1 MVLTIIIN
9 REILTKAENSRT
21 GKGVSHRLVKQFE
34 LAESK
39 KDEDLE
45 KVRLRNISLKT
56 TLRKLEK
63 MLRAREQLAEGLH
76 MIDFE
81 QLKIE
86 NQTWN
91 EKIEERN
98 EELAKLKRKKTST
111 VQVLTHIREKI
122 RFIENENDNQRAV
135 LSETER
141 EIVDN
146 RNRLTACKRDRDTA
160 KETNLDLKGQRG
172 FATSDLL
179 IMDFEQRKA
188 VMENLTL
195 TLKDLRDRQFTL
207 TGQVNQNNA
216 MLNTIRTNSAPG
228 NGARGPAFG
237 ARKGGTSM
245 F

>member
-1 MVLTIIIN
+1 
-9 REILTKAENSRT
+9 
-21 GKGVSHRLVKQFE
+21 
-34 LAESK
+34 
-39 KDEDLE
+39 
-45 KVRLRNISLKT
+45 
-56 TLRKLEK
+56 
-63 MLRAREQLAEGLH
+63 

-122 RFIENENDNQRAV
+122 RFIENENDNQRAI

-146 RNRLTACKRDRDTA
+146 RNRLTSCKRDRDTA
-160 KETNLDLKGQRG
+160 KDTNVDLKGQRG

-188 VMENLTL
+188 VMDNLTL
-195 TLKDLRDRQFTL
+195 TLKDLRDRQLTL
-207 TGQVNQNNA
+207 TGQVNKNNT
-216 MLNTIRTNSAPG
+216 MLNTIRTTSAPG
-228 NGARGPAFG
+228 NGSRGPAFG